1 MILFRIALR
10 NILATKARTTIIGFL
25 VLFGTVLVVL
35 GGSLLSTLELS
46 MAKSIIGSVSGHFQV
61 YSKDAKDTLEF
72 FAPPTGTPNLG
83 RIEDFKK
90 VQDVLE
96 ALDEVEAVVPMGN
109 DFAIVF
115 GGNIMDA
122 KLAELR
128 EAVASGNDERKS
140 VVANHI
146 RRIIVLLREQMDNLE
161 GFVNK
166 EELED
171 DDTSGALADMERAS
185 SDEFWQEFEEDPEP
199 AIVFIENKLAKYAMD
214 ESMLFL
220 RYIGTDTEAFSKNFE
235 LFEVVKGGP
244 IPAGKRGFLFSDFMY
259 ERMVKH
265 QVAKRL
271 DRIKEWLDA
280 GKTIADDKS
289 VSTRIEMNVR
299 QYKDILY
306 HLDLPATEAVA
317 ASLRELLGSEETD
330 PVVLLKAFLGMDDSN
345 FHARYDF
352 FYEKIAPS
360 IVLYSVKVG
369 DTLTIRAFTRS
380 GYSTSVNVPV
390 YGTYRFRGMEKSALS
405 GVYNLMDLMTYR
417 DLYGHLTDANK
428 EELDELIEAAGVEEL
443 GRESAEAAM
452 FGEDAELVVEEESSG
467 FDEFEGIDMKAGGL
481 RFTEMILNKTYTQ
494 DEILTGIT
502 SNAAIRLKE
511 GVSLSAG
518 RTAIEGAIEANE
530 LGLQVLDWKEASGL
544 VGQFIGV
551 IWVVLVT
558 AILIIFLVALVIIN
572 NSMVMATL
580 DRTREIG
587 TMRAIGAQRGYV
599 LKMFLIESSV
609 LGLGFGILGVLLGA
623 GLVLTL
629 GHFGIPAMADELYF
643 IFGGPRLYPILTP
656 GHLAMAFA
664 VVFLVSVASTIY
676 PALLATRILPVK
688 AMGKED

>member
-10 NILATKARTTIIGFL
+10 NIFATKARTLVIGFL

-83 RIEDFKK
+83 RIEDFSQ
-90 VQDVLE
+90 VQEVLE
-96 ALDEVEAVVPMGN
+96 GLEEVEAVVPMGN

-115 GGNIMDA
+115 GGNIIDA

-128 EAVASGNDERKS
+128 EAVEKGDDERKW

-166 EELED
+166 EELAD
-171 DDTSGALADMERAS
+171 DDTSDAIADMERVGT
-185 SDEFWQEFEEDPEP
+185 DEFWQEFARDPEP

-220 RYIGTDTEAFSKNFE
+220 RYIGTDTKAFSENFE
-235 LFEVVKGGP
+235 LFEIVKGEM
-244 IPAGKRGFLFSDFMY
+244 IPEGKRGFLFSDFVY

-271 DRIKEWLDA
+271 DHIKEWLDA
-280 GKTIADDKS
+280 GKTIADDES
-289 VSTRIEMNVR
+289 VSTRVQMNVR
-299 QYKDILY
+299 QYKDILFQM
-306 HLDLPATEAVA
+306 DGPATEKVSAK
-317 ASLRELLGSEETD
+317 LREFLGTDEKD
-330 PVVLLKAFLGMDDSN
+330 PVKLLEQFLDMDDSN
-345 FHARYDF
+345 FYARYDF
-352 FYEKIAPS
+352 FYEEITPN
-360 IVLYSVKVG
+360 IVLHSVKMG
-369 DTLTIRAFTRS
+369 DVLTIRAFTRS

-390 YGTYRFRGMEKSALS
+390 YGTYKFRGMEKSALS

-428 EELDELIEAAGVEEL
+428 EELQELIEAAGVEDL
-443 GRESAEAAM
+443 GRESAEDAL
-452 FGEDAELVVEEESSG
+452 FGDDAELVEEEESSG
-467 FDEFEGIDMKAGGL
+467 FDEFEGIDMKAGGK
-481 RFTEMILNKTYTQ
+481 RFTEEILNKIYTRE
-494 DEILTGIT
+494 EILTGIT
-502 SNAAIRLKE
+502 ANAAIRLKD
-511 GVSLSAG
+511 GVSLRQG
-518 RTAIEGAIEANE
+518 RKAIEGAIEANG

-551 IWVVLVT
+551 VWVVLVT

-587 TMRAIGAQRGYV
+587 TMRAIGAQRNYI
-599 LKMFLIESSV
+599 LKMFFIESSV
-609 LGLGFGILGVLLGA
+609 LGFGFGILGVLAGA
-623 GLVLTL
+623 AIVLTL
-629 GHFGIPAMADELYF
+629 GHIGIPAVADELYF

-656 GHLAMAFA
+656 GHLAMAFV

-676 PALLATRILPVK
+676 PAVLATRILPVK